1 MCSAVEQRAAAEAAV
16 NSLPLHGRTPGGRR
30 GGGGVAL
37 RGCGWGE
44 AGAPAMS
51 DADVV
56 EELRPGH
63 ALFAMVLG
71 YAITFTA
78 AVGLNDYLAVAAP
91 LPPQIGTD
99 LSAVAWVG
107 WFLLVYVAFVFTA
120 RVVDAGLHNLY
131 EMLWACNVAMVLGG
145 VGLVSDRPRLVG
157 AAWIMVSLDQ
167 TLWWIEVSMRVY
179 RGSNHPKRW
188 VSQSAGPG
196 TPARH
201 DLGVLEVGSHT
212 VRSGHRRGEVPGRP
226 VHDPDEVLDG
236 VAP

>member
-1 MCSAVEQRAAAEAAV
+1 
-16 NSLPLHGRTPGGRR
+16 
-30 GGGGVAL
+30 
-37 RGCGWGE
+37 
-44 AGAPAMS
+44 MS
-51 DADVV
+51 DAGDVV

-78 AVGLNDYLAVAAP
+78 AVGLNDYLAVVAP

-120 RVVDAGLHNLY
+120 RIVDAGLHNLY

-179 RGSNHPKRW
+179 RGANHPKRW
-188 VSQSAGPG
+188 VSQSAGPS
-196 TPARH
+196 TPAMIWVCSR
-201 DLGVLEVGSHT
+201 LGLTPCGQVI
-212 VRSGHRRGEVPGRP
+212 
-226 VHDPDEVLDG
+226 G
-236 VAP
+236 VAKYLDDPYTTRMKFWTAWHHLWFFPLVLWALRDHGYVPPGSYPLQVVLMTVLGGAVSVASF